1 MKFEKIRSYTFIGV
15 LIGITLVFL
24 WMLRPY
30 VFAVFW
36 AAVIATLF
44 SSLYGRILKGC
55 RGKKSLAMPIIMV
68 LIVLIFLI
76 PLAGV
81 VSLIVQQ
88 ALSLYDTYGN
98 QETIDLTSKYLQS
111 YLNHPWVRRALGEDF
126 DVAKK
131 LEEWSASASNF
142 LYQYITSW
150 GQNTLRVIIQFFIMM
165 YALYYFIKDGDKI
178 LKKLMYLL
186 PLGDRYEKVL
196 YSRFVSTAR
205 ATLKGTVVIGLV
217 QGIIGGIALLIT
229 GVPAAAFWA
238 LIMIIL
244 SIIPA
249 VGAFVILLPAAIV
262 MLVMGNIWQAV
273 VILVALVV
281 SSLIDNF
288 LRGPLVGKDAQ
299 MHPLF
304 IFFAT
309 LGGLLAFGISGVV
322 VGPVLAAFLISIW
335 GIYEQKYKPELD
347 KAD

>member
-1 MKFEKIRSYTFIGV
+1 MEFKKIRSYAFIGV
-15 LIGITLVFL
+15 LVGITLVFL

-36 AAVIATLF
+36 AAVIATIF
-44 SSLYGRILKGC
+44 YPLYGRILKLL
-55 RGKKSLAMPIIMV
+55 RGKKTLATSFTML

-76 PLAGV
+76 PLAGI
-81 VSLIVQQ
+81 VSLVVQQ

-98 QETIDLTSKYLQS
+98 QETIDQASSHLQTYS
-111 YLNHPWVRRALGEDF
+111 NHPWLQRVLGDDF
-126 DVAKK
+126 NITQK
-131 LEEWSASASNF
+131 LEEWSTSVSSF
-142 LYQYITSW
+142 LYQYVTSW
-150 GQNTLRVIIQFFIMM
+150 GQNTLRAVIQFFVMM
-165 YALYYFIKDGDKI
+165 YALYYFLKDGEGI
-178 LKKLMYLL
+178 LRKLMYLL
-186 PLGDRYEKVL
+186 PLGDRYETML
-196 YSRFVSTAR
+196 FERFVSTAR

-217 QGIIGGIALLIT
+217 QGVIGGLALLVT
-229 GVPAAAFWA
+229 GVPAAAFWG
-238 LIMIIL
+238 LIMVIL

-249 VGAFVILLPAAIV
+249 VGAFVVLLPAAIV
-262 MLVMGNIWQAV
+262 MLIMGNIWQAV

-281 SSLIDNF
+281 SSLVDNL

-322 VGPVLAAFLISIW
+322 IGPVLAAFLLSIW
-335 GIYEQKYKPELD
+335 GIYEQKYKAELD

>member
-1 MKFEKIRSYTFIGV
+1 MEFKKIRSYTFIGV

-30 VFAVFW
+30 VYSVFW
-36 AAVIATLF
+36 AAVIATMFYPLH
-44 SSLYGRILKGC
+44 GRIVRLL
-55 RGKKSLAMPIIMV
+55 RGKKSLATSLTVV

-98 QETIDLTSKYLQS
+98 QETIDRSSMYLQS
-111 YLNHPWVRRALGEDF
+111 YLNHSWAQRALGEDF
-126 DVAKK
+126 DVAQK
-131 LEEWSASASNF
+131 LEEWSASISNF
-142 LYQYITSW
+142 LYQYVTSW
-150 GQNTLRVIIQFFIMM
+150 GQNTLRVVIQFFVMM
-165 YALYYFIKDGDKI
+165 YALYYFLKDGEGI
-178 LKKLMYLL
+178 LRKLMYLL
-186 PLGDRYEKVL
+186 PLGDQYEKIL
-196 YSRFVSTAR
+196 FARFVSTAR
-205 ATLKGTVVIGLV
+205 ATLKGTVIIGLI
-217 QGIIGGIALLIT
+217 QGVVGGLAFLVT
-229 GVPAAAFWA
+229 GVPGAAFWG

-249 VGAFVILLPAAIV
+249 VGAFVVLLPAAVV
-262 MLVMGNIWQAV
+262 MFAMGNIWQAV
-273 VILVALVV
+273 VILVALIVA
-281 SSLIDNF
+281 SSIDNF

-309 LGGLLAFGISGVV
+309 LGGLLSFGISGVV
-322 VGPVLAAFLISIW
+322 IGPVLAAFLLSIW
-335 GIYEQKYKPELD
+335 EIYEQKYKPELD

>member
-1 MKFEKIRSYTFIGV
+1 MEFKKIRSYTFIGV

-30 VFAVFW
+30 VYAVFW
-36 AAVIATLF
+36 AAVIATMFYPLR
-44 SSLYGRILKGC
+44 SRILKVL
-55 RGKKSLAMPIIMV
+55 RGHKTLAVSLTML

-88 ALSLYDTYGN
+88 AFSLYDTYGN
-98 QETIDLTSKYLQS
+98 QETIDQAGLYLQN
-111 YLNHPWVRRALGEDF
+111 YLDHPWIKSVLGEDF
-126 DVAKK
+126 DIVKK
-131 LEEWSASASNF
+131 LEGWSASISSF
-142 LYQYITSW
+142 LYQYIASW
-150 GQNTLRVIIQFFIMM
+150 GQNTLRVVIQFFIMM
-165 YALYYFIKDGDKI
+165 YALYYFLKDGEGI
-178 LKKLMYLL
+178 LRKLMYLL
-186 PLGDRYEKVL
+186 PLGDRYEKIL
-196 YSRFVSTAR
+196 FERFVSTAR
-205 ATLKGTVVIGLV
+205 ATLKGTIVIGIV
-217 QGIIGGIALLIT
+217 QGVIGAAAFLIT
-229 GVPAAAFWA
+229 GVPAAAFWG

-249 VGAFVILLPAAIV
+249 VGAFVILLPAAIL
-262 MLVMGNIWQAV
+262 MLVLGNIWQAV
-273 VILVALVV
+273 VILIALVA

-322 VGPVLAAFLISIW
+322 IGPVLAAFLLSIW
-335 GIYEQKYKPELD
+335 GIYEHKYKVELD